1 MREKIRIFIVATVLV
16 SMIAVFSN
24 ITSAENPPL
33 GKQSSHKAETDNTLS
48 DGNKRFVQNKNM
60 KYDFP
65 KEREELSKGQ
75 HPSTIIVT
83 CSDSRV
89 APEYIF
95 DQGLG
100 SLFVVRV
107 AGNVIDDVALGSIEY
122 AAEHLHAKNLFI
134 LGHSSCG
141 AVTAALSGKTESPY
155 INAILE
161 LIEPSVMRVKSQK
174 VNKNE
179 VLDETIKDNV
189 IEQIQRAMKSKIV
202 KELFEKK
209 ELTISGGVYS
219 LKTGKVEV
227 VFNLDKLD

>member
-1 MREKIRIFIVATVLV
+1 MKEKLRIILVSAVLV
-16 SMIAVFSN
+16 SMAVLFSN
-24 ITSAENPPL
+24 ISSAENPPL
-33 GKQSSHKAETDNTLS
+33 GKQSVHKVESDNTLS

-75 HPSTIIVT
+75 HPHTIVVT

-122 AAEHLHAKNLFI
+122 AAEHLHAKNLI
-134 LGHSSCG
+134 VLGHSSCG
-141 AVTAALSGKTESPY
+141 AVTAALAGKTESPY

-161 LIEPSVMRVKSQK
+161 LIEPSVLRVKVQK
-174 VNKNE
+174 VKKNDI
-179 VLDETIKDNV
+179 LDEAIKDNV
-189 IEQIQRAMKSKIV
+189 IEQVQRALKSKII

-219 LKTGKVEV
+219 MKTGKVDV